1 MVETQV
7 FELMTLH
14 MAKQPC
20 QKKLPRQI
28 VEFAHINTL
37 VALYNCNFSMYNIG
51 KKHGTQLIPNVV

>member
-14 MAKQPC
+14 KAKQPC
-20 QKKLPRQI
+20 QKKLPQQI